1 MVLFLETRIGNR
13 SNKKFNRN
21 RGLDHWTI
29 FIQIKTKVI
38 EKIDRDRDR
47 DREKNFTGTGTGP
60 GPVKKIHRDRD
71 RDQKFFTGTM
81 PGPGPEKSDFA
92 DP

>member
-1 MVLFLETRIGNR
+1 
-13 SNKKFNRN
+13 
-21 RGLDHWTI
+21 LDHWTI

-38 EKIDRDRDR
+38 EKIDRDR

-60 GPVKKIHRDRD
+60 GPVKKIHRDGD
-71 RDQKFFTGTM
+71 RDQKVFTGTM